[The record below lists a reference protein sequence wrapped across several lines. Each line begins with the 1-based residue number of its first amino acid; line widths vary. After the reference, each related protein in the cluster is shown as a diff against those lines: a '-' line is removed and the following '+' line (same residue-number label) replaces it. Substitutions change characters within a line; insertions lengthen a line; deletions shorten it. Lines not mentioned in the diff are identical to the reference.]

1 VKIPSSRPSEW
12 LVNVSRNVAG
22 KLAMLK
28 ILVVLARR
36 QVRWRAATSSTAF
49 QAIIVST
56 IVD

>member
-1 VKIPSSRPSEW
+1 
-12 LVNVSRNVAG
+12 VAG

-36 QVRWRAATSSTAF
+36 QLRWRAATSSTAF
-49 QAIIVST
+49 QAIFVST